1 MTTQNG
7 RAFNEWLRAQLKAKK
22 MSQRQL
28 AQQSG
33 VDHSTI
39 SRLIRG
45 DRMPSLGTATKL
57 ARGLREL
64 RDDADTPQYLGLVAA
79 GNTNPTA
86 RVEYALRA
94 DELLSEPQVRQIME
108 YYLAVRMRRY
118 GRAFQPTEIN
128 AGCRSGTGADPGSD
142 RHIGQPGRGH
152 DARDR
157 QHGPSHLTHRRSG
170 TGALLSTHLG
180 TTRVRPPRSGSR
192 GQRTPASGAP
202 AFAIPPRSMTRRQDP
217 ARYTEIVPSR
227 GRFESIDRFPEA
239 GRRRDDRLG
248 RTAACRADGGL
259 VQGVAD
265 DHERS
270 AALRHGSAPAVD
282 RDRRAGADQGIA
294 VRLGRLEVGE
304 RAQRQLVDHP
314 PRRYAPP
321 PGRRRESRRP
331 GGRPGAGA
339 PDRTRQARRPR
350 RPPRPDPPRPMVRSV
365 SPARRSTEMATRAP
379 PCDPATAPRGRR
391 ATARPRPSR
400 SG

>member
-118 GRAFQPTEIN
+118 GRTFQPAEVN
-128 AGCRSGTGADPGSD
+128 SG
-142 RHIGQPGRGH
+142 
-152 DARDR
+152 
-157 QHGPSHLTHRRSG
+157 
-170 TGALLSTHLG
+170 
-180 TTRVRPPRSGSR
+180 
-192 GQRTPASGAP
+192 
-202 AFAIPPRSMTRRQDP
+202 
-217 ARYTEIVPSR
+217 
-227 GRFESIDRFPEA
+227 
-239 GRRRDDRLG
+239 
-248 RTAACRADGGL
+248 
-259 VQGVAD
+259 
-265 DHERS
+265 
-270 AALRHGSAPAVD
+270 
-282 RDRRAGADQGIA
+282 
-294 VRLGRLEVGE
+294 
-304 RAQRQLVDHP
+304 
-314 PRRYAPP
+314 
-321 PGRRRESRRP
+321 
-331 GGRPGAGA
+331 
-339 PDRTRQARRPR
+339 PDRTAERNG
-350 RPPRPDPPRPMVRSV
+350 
-365 SPARRSTEMATRAP
+365 RSTTTSASPFGVGAGSTIS
-379 PCDPATAPRGRR
+379 TV
-391 ATARPRPSR
+391 RPVSR
-400 SG
+400 SAGRDPGRY